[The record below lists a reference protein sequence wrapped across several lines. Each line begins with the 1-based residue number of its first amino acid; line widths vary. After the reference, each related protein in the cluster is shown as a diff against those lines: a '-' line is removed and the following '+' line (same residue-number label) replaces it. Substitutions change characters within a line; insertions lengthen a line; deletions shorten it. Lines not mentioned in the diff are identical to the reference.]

1 MPKDKDRIPQAGET
15 VYRKDDTQCVSMYL
29 EGVYTRDNVEYGFCV
44 WTTYDMFDDEL
55 IEKDHEKQFLLSEL
69 SVYPY
74 GTF

>member
-1 MPKDKDRIPQAGET
+1 
-15 VYRKDDTQCVSMYL
+15 MYL

-74 GTF
+74 GTFETE